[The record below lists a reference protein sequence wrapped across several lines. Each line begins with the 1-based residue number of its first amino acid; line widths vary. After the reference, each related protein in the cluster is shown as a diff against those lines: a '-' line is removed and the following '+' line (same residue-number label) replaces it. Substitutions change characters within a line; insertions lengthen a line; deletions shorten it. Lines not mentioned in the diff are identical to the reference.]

1 MPKRDRIVQEDIV
14 VSGTLAR
21 EEGLEP
27 SSPSIPTSSNNAL
40 TEDTT
45 KDSEGKNQAF
55 YRPLKEF
62 TQEARQKVEKFFSV
76 KVPDKTEVE
85 VISLLQDV
93 ENEGEWESGLKLLSE
108 IESARGIMDWG
119 SIKYAIAAMRFAK
132 WHESQV
138 NLTVERIQST
148 ESLKKTSKGT
158 SPEAAVKEASKSVT
172 SELIRHTLAEGS
184 QEARRIQL
192 RKNIGTYLTRGR
204 KWYRLVL
211 AFGFGILFF
220 DLWTLVKTPNQ
231 ELDLL
236 ITELQ
241 EDQGKMIIFK
251 GLEEQV
257 VNLFK
262 EKRTNKQQFD
272 KYLRSN
278 NCFAVDNEESTDP
291 ELDAFY
297 EEVIRLS
304 TGDRLVIRGTGHTF
318 DKESLL
324 TLRPDTWLNGDIVV
338 AFLHLSVKLDFVR
351 VWKSIPMHQTPNTH
365 IPLRRPFEC
374 AAAQVSKWR
383 AELGPS
389 TLVCLFPLLLNDN
402 HFTLLE
408 INDREGYI
416 YHYNSLRGSYKDVE
430 VY

>member
-1 MPKRDRIVQEDIV
+1 
-14 VSGTLAR
+14 
-21 EEGLEP
+21 
-27 SSPSIPTSSNNAL
+27 
-40 TEDTT
+40 
-45 KDSEGKNQAF
+45 
-55 YRPLKEF
+55 
-62 TQEARQKVEKFFSV
+62 
-76 KVPDKTEVE
+76 
-85 VISLLQDV
+85 
-93 ENEGEWESGLKLLSE
+93 
-108 IESARGIMDWG
+108 
-119 SIKYAIAAMRFAK
+119 
-132 WHESQV
+132 
-138 NLTVERIQST
+138 
-148 ESLKKTSKGT
+148 
-158 SPEAAVKEASKSVT
+158 
-172 SELIRHTLAEGS
+172 
-184 QEARRIQL
+184 
-192 RKNIGTYLTRGR
+192 
-204 KWYRLVL
+204 
-211 AFGFGILFF
+211 
-220 DLWTLVKTPNQ
+220 
-231 ELDLL
+231 
-236 ITELQ
+236 
-241 EDQGKMIIFK
+241 MIIFK

-272 KYLRSN
+272 KYLRS

-304 TGDRLVIRGTGHTF
+304 TGDRLVIRGTEHTF

-389 TLVCLFPLLLNDN
+389 TLVCLFPLLFNDN